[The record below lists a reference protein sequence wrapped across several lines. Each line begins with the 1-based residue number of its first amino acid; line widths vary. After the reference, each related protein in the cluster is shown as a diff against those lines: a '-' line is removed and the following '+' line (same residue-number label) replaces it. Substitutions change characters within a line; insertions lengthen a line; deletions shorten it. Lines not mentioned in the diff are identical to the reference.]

1 VLLFGRVYEEE
12 EVEPTFVT
20 FLEDHCRVPPS
31 PDQGKSIYS
40 RRYEYP
46 LSASLK
52 EHEL

>member
-1 VLLFGRVYEEE
+1 VLLFVRVYEED

-46 LSASLK
+46 PLASLEK
-52 EHEL
+52 HEI